1 MMTYSRNQCDDMIRA
16 LFGRWFTVEIVS
28 THLSIRNVH
37 ERLKRI
43 EARGYKV
50 DRENHPDGKR
60 KVYRIAGLK
69 S

>member
-1 MMTYSRNQCDDMIRA
+1 MLTYSRNQCDDMIRA
-16 LFGRWFTVEIVS
+16 LFGRWFTVEIAP
-28 THLSIRNVH
+28 THLCIRNVH

-50 DRENHPDGKR
+50 DREYHPDGKR
-60 KVYRIAGLK
+60 KVYRITGLK